1 MVINYY
7 SFFLILLMV
16 FTVAACN
23 GKSNDA
29 QILSICSI
37 LGDEARLY
45 GRANYLRL
53 FYTINPD
60 KFEATYQKV
69 ADFDNVQH
77 RAVINTYSDA
87 LKRLKAKDELG
98 QRLIEAT
105 QEITQF
111 VKHFIDI
118 DYPVALSQ
126 KHLSK
131 RNPNS
136 DEFFIEINNIVKFDK
151 NMQGFDKSKASFKG
165 LLDKYNIALDHYKN
179 KIGYLDE

>member
-1 MVINYY
+1 MA
-7 SFFLILLMV
+7 
-16 FTVAACN
+16 TACN
-23 GKSNDA
+23 GKSNDE
-29 QILSICSI
+29 QILSKCSI
-37 LGDEARLY
+37 LGDEVRLY

-53 FYTINPD
+53 FYTLNPD

-69 ADFDNVQH
+69 ADFDNAQH
-77 RAVINTYSDA
+77 RAIINTYSEA

-179 KIGYLDE
+179 KIGSVQDTLF